1 MLENTKHRTDI
12 QNSSDFSFRKAW
24 SKISRSFFNNT
35 KNIQGG
41 LQGVGETGIPR
52 NLDAEIPPDIPSID
66 KIELMEINNEE
77 EIMNEPLVE
86 TRDSKF
92 AKHKFEWVKTERAG
106 EVCTFTK
113 FEQENGIEYVCF
125 SDNTRIRTEF
135 IGDIVLMHLYENE
148 ILGREVIVDN
158 NQSSLLQHLRTET
171 PLISPEPIHSPEP
184 IIPVK
189 LERTNV
195 FQDPVVSILD
205 KSKKKIEKLTL
216 TINVKIPS
224 AELYNVIK
232 ENFDNTEEILLDSV
246 MEQLHEKLLR
256 EAVKREI
263 QNIYSTKKKKS

>member
-12 QNSSDFSFRKAW
+12 QNTSDFSFRKAW
-24 SKISRSFFNNT
+24 SKIFRSFFNNT

-41 LQGVGETGIPR
+41 LQGVGETGIPGT
-52 NLDAEIPPDIPSID
+52 LDAEIPPDIPPTD
-66 KIELMEINNEE
+66 KIESMEINNEE
-77 EIMNEPLVE
+77 IVNEPLIE

-106 EVCTFTK
+106 DVCTFSQ
-113 FEQENGIEYVCF
+113 FENENGVEYVCF
-125 SDNTRIRTEF
+125 NDNTRIRSEF

-148 ILGREVIVDN
+148 ILGREVVIDN
-158 NQSSLLQHLRTET
+158 NQSPVLQHLRTET
-171 PLISPEPIHSPEP
+171 SYVTPEPVSLPEQSV
-184 IIPVK
+184 PVK

-263 QNIYSTKKKKS
+263 QNIYSIKKKKS

>member
-1 MLENTKHRTDI
+1 MLEDTKHRTDI
-12 QNSSDFSFRKAW
+12 QNTGNFSFRKAW
-24 SKISRSFFNNT
+24 SKIFRSFFNNT
-35 KNIQGG
+35 ENIQGR
-41 LQGVGETGIPR
+41 LQGVGETGIPGT
-52 NLDAEIPPDIPSID
+52 LDAKIQPDIPPID
-66 KIELMEINNEE
+66 KIEIMEINNEE
-77 EIMNEPLVE
+77 IIGEPLVE

-106 EVCTFTK
+106 EVCTFTH

-125 SDNTRIRTEF
+125 NDNTRIRTEF

-148 ILGREVIVDN
+148 IIGREVIVDN
-158 NQSSLLQHLRTET
+158 SQSAVLQHLRTE
-171 PLISPEPIHSPEP
+171 SVS
-184 IIPVK
+184 IIETKTDHPPVIIEK
-189 LERTNV
+189 LEKTNV

-263 QNIYSTKKKKS
+263 QNIYSIKKKKS

>member
-24 SKISRSFFNNT
+24 SKIFRSFFNNT
-35 KNIQGG
+35 EDIQRG
-41 LQGVGETGIPR
+41 LQGLGETGVPGA
-52 NLDAEIPPDIPSID
+52 LDAEILPDIPPID
-66 KIELMEINNEE
+66 KIEIMEINNEE
-77 EIMNEPLVE
+77 IINEPLVE
-86 TRDSKF
+86 TRDLKF
-92 AKHKFEWVKTERAG
+92 AKHKFEWIKTERAG
-106 EVCTFTK
+106 DVCTFTH
-113 FEQENGIEYVCF
+113 FEQDNGVEYVCF
-125 SDNTRIRTEF
+125 DDNTRIRTEF

-148 ILGREVIVDN
+148 ILGREIVVDN
-158 NQSSLLQHLRTET
+158 QSPILQHLRTEVPVAT
-171 PLISPEPIHSPEP
+171 PEPVHSTPNAP
-184 IIPVK
+184 TK

-263 QNIYSTKKKKS
+263 QNIYSIKKKKS

>member
-12 QNSSDFSFRKAW
+12 QNTGDFSFRKAW
-24 SKISRSFFNNT
+24 SKIFRSFFNNT
-35 KNIQGG
+35 KNVQGG
-41 LQGVGETGIPR
+41 LQRMGETGIPGA
-52 NLDAEIPPDIPSID
+52 LDAEILSNIPPID
-66 KIELMEINNEE
+66 KIESMEINNEE
-77 EIMNEPLVE
+77 MINEPLVE

-106 EVCTFTK
+106 DVCAFAR

-125 SDNTRIRTEF
+125 SDDTRIRTEF
-135 IGDIVLMHLYENE
+135 IGDIVLMHLFENE
-148 ILGREVIVDN
+148 ILGREIVIDN
-158 NQSSLLQHLRTET
+158 NQSSVLQHLRAET
-171 PLISPEPIHSPEP
+171 TYIEPEPIRLPEP
-184 IIPVK
+184 TVPVK

-256 EAVKREI
+256 EAVKKEI
-263 QNIYSTKKKKS
+263 QNIYSIKKKKS

>member
-12 QNSSDFSFRKAW
+12 QNTSDFSFRKAW
-24 SKISRSFFNNT
+24 SKIFRSFFTNT

-52 NLDAEIPPDIPSID
+52 TLDAEVPADIPPID
-66 KIELMEINNEE
+66 KIEIMENEE
-77 EIMNEPLVE
+77 IINEPLVE

-106 EVCTFTK
+106 EVCTFSG
-113 FEQENGIEYVCF
+113 FEQENGVEYVCF
-125 SDNTRIRTEF
+125 NDNTRIRTEF

-148 ILGREVIVDN
+148 ILGREVLVDS
-158 NQSSLLQHLRTET
+158 QSPILQHLRAEQV
-171 PLISPEPIHSPEP
+171 IEPVTHEVIHSPE
-184 IIPVK
+184 IPSK
-189 LERTNV
+189 LEKTNV

-224 AELYNVIK
+224 VELYNVIK

>member
-12 QNSSDFSFRKAW
+12 QNTSDFSFRKAW
-24 SKISRSFFNNT
+24 SKIFRSFFNNT

-41 LQGVGETGIPR
+41 LQGVGEPGIPR
-52 NLDAEIPPDIPSID
+52 TLDAEILSDVPPID
-66 KIELMEINNEE
+66 KIEIMEINNEE
-77 EIMNEPLVE
+77 IINEPLVE

-106 EVCTFTK
+106 DVCAFSC
-113 FEQENGIEYVCF
+113 FEKENDVEYVCF

-148 ILGREVIVDN
+148 ILGREILVDS
-158 NQSSLLQHLRTET
+158 QSPILQHLRTESV
-171 PLISPEPIHSPEP
+171 IEPIVEPEVVRTHE
-184 IIPVK
+184 IPSK
-189 LERTNV
+189 LEKTNV

-224 AELYNVIK
+224 VELYNVIK